1 MTGGP
6 GVAGSPGRGGRGGTA
21 TDRPA
26 FAGASLRFEVLGPL
40 RVRRGEED
48 LDLGFPQQRALLA
61 LLVVRAGRPVPAGEI
76 VDVLWPER
84 APASARNVVRRYA
97 GSLRRLLEPGLPPRA
112 PGHRLL
118 RRAGG
123 YLLAAAEEEVDLLRF
138 RALAKRGKRAAA
150 TGRSAVA
157 SRHFG
162 HALSEWRGPV
172 GMGMPAAVRE
182 HAVFAEVERELA
194 GTARMAA
201 DAALLCGSSEQV
213 LPRLRQALERDP
225 LDESLHAALV
235 LALAASGH
243 QAEAL
248 TAYER
253 VRRLLA
259 EELGVAPGAELAAA
273 HTRVL
278 RQEWGPAG
286 PLAATGSGPAT
297 TRSAM
302 LPGPSASAPQAG
314 PPAHPA
320 VGPGGDRAD
329 PLPGPHPAPVLA
341 LSALSS
347 TGDTALPGVGARPP
361 LGSGAF
367 VGRVTELGRLAEI
380 TDAATRSEGTAPT
393 ADAPSPD
400 APATVL
406 ISGMPGVGKSALALH
421 WAHQVAGR
429 FPDGRLHVGLRGF
442 DPVRAPLDP
451 AAALRVMLAALGVPA
466 GRMPVRTDS
475 LAGLYRSL
483 LAGRRLLV
491 VLDDAADTEQV
502 RPLLPAS
509 PGCLTLVTSRNA
521 LSGLIASGTRPLRL
535 DLPSAADARAMLAAR
550 TGHARSAAEPGAADE
565 IVVRCGRLPLALTLV
580 ATRATARP
588 DLPLSVLASELR
600 HAGNTLDA
608 FTGTTAT
615 PHTHPGPAVPGH
627 TPGASSGPAHTEQTP
642 DTGPADPGQGSD
654 IHTGPAHPGPKPD
667 THPSDPPDLRTAF
680 ARSYRR
686 LAPQSAR
693 LFRLLS
699 LDPGPDLTPESAAA
713 LAGVPVRRARLL
725 LDGLADAH
733 LVAERAPGLYTQHE
747 LLRAFAAELA
757 ATYDTPEDRR
767 AAHRR
772 LLDHGSPPGTP

>member
-6 GVAGSPGRGGRGGTA
+6 VVAGSGVTGSPGRAGRGAAA
-21 TDRPA
+21 TDRSGSA
-26 FAGASLRFEVLGPL
+26 AASLRFEVLGPL

-138 RALAKRGKRAAA
+138 RASTKRGKRAAA
-150 TGRSAVA
+150 TGRSEVA
-157 SRHFG
+157 SRHFVN
-162 HALSEWRGPV
+162 ALGEWRGPV
-172 GMGMPAAVRE
+172 GMGMPTAVRK
-182 HAVFAEVERELA
+182 HAVFAAVERELA

-278 RQEWGPAG
+278 RQEWGAAG
-286 PLAATGSGPAT
+286 PRAAADPGPVT
-297 TRSAM
+297 TRSAT
-302 LPGPSASAPQAG
+302 LPGPFASTPQAG
-314 PPAHPA
+314 PPTDPA
-320 VGPGGDRAD
+320 VGPDGDRAD
-329 PLPGPHPAPVLA
+329 PVPGPRPAPA
-341 LSALSS
+341 LVPSALPS
-347 TGDTALPGVGARPP
+347 TGDTARPYAGARPS

-367 VGRVTELGRLAEI
+367 VGRRSELGRLAEI
-380 TDAATRSEGTAPT
+380 TDAATRRAGTAPS
-393 ADAPSPD
+393 ADAPAPGAPGTPGAPDAPDAPD

-466 GRMPVRTDS
+466 ARMPVRTDS

-521 LSGLIASGTRPLRL
+521 LSGLIASGTHPLRL
-535 DLPSAADARAMLAAR
+535 DLPSAPDARAMLAAR

-580 ATRATARP
+580 ATRAAARP
-588 DLPLSVLASELR
+588 DLPLSALASELR
-600 HAGNTLDA
+600 HAGNPLDA

-615 PHTHPGPAVPGH
+615 PRTHPGPA
-627 TPGASSGPAHTEQTP
+627 AP
-642 DTGPADPGQGSD
+642 D
-654 IHTGPAHPGPKPD
+654 PKPD
-667 THPSDPPDLRTAF
+667 THPGDPPDLRTAF

-693 LFRLLS
+693 LFRLSALH
-699 LDPGPDLTPESAAA
+699 PGRDLTPESAAA
-713 LAGVPVRRARLL
+713 LAGLPVRRARLL

-733 LVAERAPGLYTQHE
+733 LVAERAPGRYAQHD

-757 ATYDTPEDRR
+757 ATYDAPEERR
-767 AAHRR
+767 AARRR
-772 LLDHGSPPGTP
+772 LLGHGSPSGTP